1 MKLEQDPIL
10 KGLAKIEAKLD
21 NLAKNQQE
29 IQTDLQK
36 IRADCE
42 QIAQKQG
49 GLAGGIVGA
58 VVSAAINFIVQIKTG
73 G

>member
-1 MKLEQDPIL
+1 MSLEQDPIL

-21 NLAKNQQE
+21 NLAKNQHK

-36 IRADCE
+36 VRADCE

-49 GLAGGIVGA
+49 SLAGGIAGTI
-58 VVSAAINFIVQIKTG
+58 VSAAINFIVQIKTG